1 MLNIGERFSS
11 IAEKLELPPETAV
24 TSQVLLSGSRQV
36 TVEGHRGIRLYSPER
51 IDVRTRQG
59 CAAIHGQKLRVC
71 FLNAGRAVIRG
82 KIHAVT
88 LEEAE

>member
-1 MLNIGERFSS
+1 MLNIGERFTD
-11 IAEKLELPPETAV
+11 IAEKLALPPETAV
-24 TSQVLLSGSRQV
+24 TSQVLLSGNRQV

-82 KIHAVT
+82 TIHAVT